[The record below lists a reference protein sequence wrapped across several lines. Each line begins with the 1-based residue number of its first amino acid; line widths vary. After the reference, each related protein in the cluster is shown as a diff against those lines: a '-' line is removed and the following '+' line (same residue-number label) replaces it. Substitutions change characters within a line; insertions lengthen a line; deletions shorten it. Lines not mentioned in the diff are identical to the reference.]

1 MNGLVKAA
9 RLASAAW
16 ECDRHRAALDAALAE
31 WHAGPTHS
39 GAQLEADPGLRRL
52 TDQILYRFTKLQ
64 DTMGERLIPATLGW
78 LQEPHEAWPMRD
90 RLDRLEK
97 LGYLDVDP
105 WLQWA
110 TSETAWRTSIPT
122 PPIFATQRCWRPSE
136 PQVRCCRPGH
146 TGRPGCRRCRS
157 QAPDSIAASRHGGR
171 AFKAAAPPPA
181 ACVCSPESAG

>member
-1 MNGLVKAA
+1 MNGLVKEA

-31 WHAGPTHS
+31 WHAGPTPS

-52 TDQILYRFTKLQ
+52 TDQILYRFSKLQ

-105 WLQWA
+105 WLQWRDVRNRLAHEYPDAADLRHAAVLA
-110 TSETAWRTSIPT
+110 TIGAAGAMLQAWAHWKARL
-122 PPIFATQRCWRPSE
+122 PSL
-136 PQVRCCRPGH
+136 PV
-146 TGRPGCRRCRS
+146 
-157 QAPDSIAASRHGGR
+157 
-171 AFKAAAPPPA
+171 
-181 ACVCSPESAG
+181 ACP